1 MNPFT
6 TNAALQ
12 VLGLPRLCEA
22 QFEAL
27 GRTPADEAFLQG
39 LIDLAFQA
47 RLREERRTR
56 AMHAAYLDG
65 RDWTSRDEVTWRQ
78 PLAEVP
84 MPDGDAIRRTA
95 IEEVRH
101 ARDTAMSKRWLQ
113 AALIGIVGKTPCTDQ
128 AIALEQDRLTDP
140 VTYRSCA
147 LSAAA

>member
-27 GRTPADEAFLQG
+27 GRAHDDEAFLQG

-56 AMHAAYLDG
+56 AMHA
-65 RDWTSRDEVTWRQ
+65 E
-78 PLAEVP
+78 
-84 MPDGDAIRRTA
+84 
-95 IEEVRH
+95 
-101 ARDTAMSKRWLQ
+101 
-113 AALIGIVGKTPCTDQ
+113 KTPISPTFRVM
-128 AIALEQDRLTDP
+128 EESSTFRDR
-140 VTYRSCA
+140 
-147 LSAAA
+147 